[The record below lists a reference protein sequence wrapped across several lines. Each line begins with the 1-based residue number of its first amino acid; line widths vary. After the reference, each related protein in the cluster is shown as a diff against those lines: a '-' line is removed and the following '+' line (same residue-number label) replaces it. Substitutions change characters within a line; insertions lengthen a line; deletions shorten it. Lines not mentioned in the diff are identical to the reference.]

1 MRTLLIALVILFCV
15 LFLEKNTER
24 YVIPFAIAALFCF
37 FLTFCLA
44 VFLDVNIISLLLVRS
59 DSLISNVFILSA
71 YVALM
76 ITIVSMI
83 KWIFLSRGKRGK

>member
-1 MRTLLIALVILFCV
+1 MRTLLIALVILCYV

-24 YVIPFAIAALFCF
+24 YVIPFAAAALFCF
-37 FLTFCLA
+37 FLTFFLA
-44 VFLDVNIISLLLVRS
+44 VFLDVNVISLLLVRS
-59 DSLISNVFILSA
+59 DSLIANVFILSA

-83 KWIFLSRGKRGK
+83 KWIFLSGGK